1 MAKWDVEL
9 SYGIG
14 FTVQGVD
21 AGTREEAIE
30 KAKHLVEEHTDIT
43 TGRQVDAGCMEF
55 ENVTHVQMEG
65 VTWN

>member
-21 AGTREEAIE
+21 AGTREEAIK
-30 KAKHLVEEHTDIT
+30 KAKRLVEDYTDIT
-43 TGRQVDAGCMEF
+43 TGRQVDASCLEF
-55 ENVTHVQMEG
+55 ESVTHTQMEG
-65 VTWN
+65 KTWN